1 MRKAITVG
9 VLRRL
14 LRDIPDEAY
23 VLVAGDCKVAYNCYY
38 NPTTLGHTPSVMIS
52 DIDTEFKFEDVTDLT
67 ASVLGGNE

>member
-1 MRKAITVG
+1 MRKPITVG

-23 VLVAGDCKVAYNCYY
+23 VLVVGDCKVAYNCYY
-38 NPTTLGHTPSVMIS
+38 SSTLAGHTPSVMIS
-52 DIDTEFKFEDVTDLT
+52 DADTEFKHDEVTDLT